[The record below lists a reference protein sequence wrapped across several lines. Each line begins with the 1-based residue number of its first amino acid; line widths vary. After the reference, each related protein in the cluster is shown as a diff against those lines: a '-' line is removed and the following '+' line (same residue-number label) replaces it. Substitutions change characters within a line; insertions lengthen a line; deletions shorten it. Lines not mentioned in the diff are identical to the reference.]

1 MAAAELFGCRFQ
13 VYRNGRIFYTFRQ
26 PPMPLKHLRLTG
38 DDFSSGHFDV
48 YECLNS
54 QKLDV
59 ILSMK
64 PIVCLQRLTE
74 AECHFNTSPTNTV
87 VIETNHETQTDYDS
101 SNPSCEVLSSSEVAV
116 TATAG
121 HNVTLP
127 CRYLSFRFG
136 VNSSCWGCGECPLT
150 GQCGSNEIYKWDDQ
164 VLRISEKYQLTGDI
178 QRGDLSLTV
187 VNVTMEDSG
196 PYCCLIE
203 ILGPFNEVK
212 NSIRLTVTEDGDT
225 KDQCVF
231 VPNTTEGTVHILYVY
246 FKETNLSHQ
255 VLLDHTVM
263 MWLSY
268 KDDGGFTLLISKAT
282 PSPSRLRALPNLVS
296 LLTLGDISR
305 GKTHNVHEEETAI
318 FTCNY
323 SIKYGLRPVCWGK
336 ACGTMWCHDEVIQTD
351 GQRVTSKRS
360 SRYTLKGDMLGGD
373 VSLTIQQVKPTDA
386 GSYCCRV
393 DIEGYFND
401 LKVLHTL
408 HVLKG
413 NWIEDD
419 TPSVSGARPPESN
432 ATLSRPS
439 DIEESTVK
447 GQHSNIAML
456 VACVTASVLT
466 VLSSLAALI
475 FKCE

>member
-1 MAAAELFGCRFQ
+1 MAR
-13 VYRNGRIFYTFRQ
+13 
-26 PPMPLKHLRLTG
+26 
-38 DDFSSGHFDV
+38 
-48 YECLNS
+48 
-54 QKLDV
+54 
-59 ILSMK
+59 
-64 PIVCLQRLTE
+64 
-74 AECHFNTSPTNTV
+74 
-87 VIETNHETQTDYDS
+87 
-101 SNPSCEVLSSSEVAV
+101 
-116 TATAG
+116 
-121 HNVTLP
+121 
-127 CRYLSFRFG
+127 
-136 VNSSCWGCGECPLT
+136 SSCP
-150 GQCGSNEIYKWDDQ
+150 
-164 VLRISEKYQLTGDI
+164 
-178 QRGDLSLTV
+178 SLV
-187 VNVTMEDSG
+187 G
-196 PYCCLIE
+196 
-203 ILGPFNEVK
+203 
-212 NSIRLTVTEDGDT
+212 
-225 KDQCVF
+225 
-231 VPNTTEGTVHILYVY
+231 H
-246 FKETNLSHQ
+246 
-255 VLLDHTVM
+255 LL
-263 MWLSY
+263 
-268 KDDGGFTLLISKAT
+268 LLLA
-282 PSPSRLRALPNLVS
+282 
-296 LLTLGDISR
+296 LGDISR

-408 HVLKG
+408 HVLKALPRTTTEPSVG
-413 NWIEDD
+413 TAATLVQRTSHRPPAASNWIEDD

-475 FKCE
+475 FKCNLLEKVWQHAGSVTPTSAAVPQHIIYEINAGRQAQENIYNLD